1 MYATQWKLN
10 KTIKENVWLTDHS
23 IKRRYSSKPSKAIIR
38 YIIRIG
44 SDGYLPLYTHIAL
57 AFALAHNLSALTS
70 AWQSIRMW
78 ICVERRC
85 REERHCAEGDVGE
98 IFLLMLLWMCGVGGG
113 IVRVVVGVRMAGLGL
128 GLGLS
133 IGVVRV

>member
-1 MYATQWKLN
+1 MAYVDIRVLRKFN
-10 KTIKENVWLTDHS
+10 GYIDTDF
-23 IKRRYSSKPSKAIIR
+23 IIR
-38 YIIRIG
+38 YIIRNR

-57 AFALAHNLSALTS
+57 AFALAHDLSALTS

-98 IFLLMLLWMCGVGGG
+98 IFLLLLLWMCGVGGG
-113 IVRVVVGVRMAGLGL
+113 VVRVVVGVQMAGLGL
-128 GLGLS
+128 GLGLRV
-133 IGVVRV
+133 GVIWVRVGAVRCCR